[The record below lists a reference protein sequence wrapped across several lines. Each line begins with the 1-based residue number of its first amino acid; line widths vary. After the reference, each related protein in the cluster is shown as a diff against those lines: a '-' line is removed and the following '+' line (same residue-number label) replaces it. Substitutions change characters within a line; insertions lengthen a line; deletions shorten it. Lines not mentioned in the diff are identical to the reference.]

1 VTGLGHQQGQ
11 RAPNEPPVD
20 HLGGSQEKTGL
31 ENKSLA
37 NDEVKSNVGKN
48 PEEVTTEQSKVP
60 EAKEETRTESGTNS
74 W

>member
-1 VTGLGHQQGQ
+1 M
-11 RAPNEPPVD
+11 
-20 HLGGSQEKTGL
+20 GL

-60 EAKEETRTESGTNS
+60 EAKTETRTESGTNS